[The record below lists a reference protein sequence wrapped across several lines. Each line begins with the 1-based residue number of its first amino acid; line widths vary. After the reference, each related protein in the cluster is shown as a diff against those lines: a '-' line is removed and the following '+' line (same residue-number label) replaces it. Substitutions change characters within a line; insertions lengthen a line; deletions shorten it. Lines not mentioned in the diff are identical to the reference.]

1 MMIPLWL
8 KVGYTLFLCVIVP
21 AYWRR
26 ADAGP
31 LNFLWF
37 SDIALLGTGATL
49 WLESS
54 LIASTMAVGV
64 LLPELFW
71 NAGFFGRLLTGKR
84 LGSLTDY
91 MFDARASR
99 FMRGLSLFHVILPPL
114 LLWLVARL
122 GYDAR
127 ALGAMTI
134 LSTVVL
140 PVTYVATKPEHN
152 INWVHRWGDTR
163 PRALSARE
171 YLALLLVAYP
181 LVIFLPT
188 HFLLRFIFA
197 K

>member
-1 MMIPLWL
+1 MIPLWL

-37 SDIALLGTGATL
+37 SDIALLGTGVTL

-91 MFDARASR
+91 MFDARGSR
-99 FMRGLSLFHVILPPL
+99 
-114 LLWLVARL
+114 
-122 GYDAR
+122 
-127 ALGAMTI
+127 
-134 LSTVVL
+134 
-140 PVTYVATKPEHN
+140 VTYVATKPEHN

-163 PRALSARE
+163 PQALSGVR
-171 YLALLLVAYP
+171 YLALLVVAYP

-188 HFLLRFIFA
+188 HFLLRLIFA